1 MKLLIKLA
9 LSALAVVILANILPG
24 VSLADPIKD
33 ALLVAIVLV
42 ILNVL
47 VKPLLIIFTLPITI
61 ITFGLFLLFVNAIII
76 YLADKLLDGF
86 TVSSVWWAIIFSIC
100 LSFLQSLFNSAIK
113 EDKK

>member
-1 MKLLIKLA
+1 MKILVKLA

-24 VSLADPIKD
+24 VSLDNPIKD
-33 ALLVAIVLV
+33 ALLVAIVLA

-61 ITFGLFLLFVNAIII
+61 VTFGLFLLFVNAIII
-76 YLADKLLDGF
+76 YLADKLIDGF
-86 TVSSVWWAIIFSIC
+86 TVTTVWWAIIFSIC
-100 LSFLQSLFNSAIK
+100 LSVLQSIFNSAIK

>member
-9 LSALAVVILANILPG
+9 LSALSVIILANLLPG
-24 VSLADPIKD
+24 VSLDDPIKD
-33 ALLVAIVLV
+33 ALLVAIVLA

-61 ITFGLFLLFVNAIII
+61 VTFGLFLLFVNAIII
-76 YLADKLLDGF
+76 YLADNLIEGF
-86 TVSSVWWAIIFSIC
+86 KVDTVWWAIIFSIC
-100 LSFLQSLFNSAIK
+100 LSILQSIFNSAIK